1 VTQTIILWSLA
12 ALLVVAGFIGVIAP
26 VLPGAP
32 LVFIGLVLA
41 AWAENFQYVGM
52 WTLIIIAVL
61 LGLTYVVDAIASA
74 LGVKKV
80 GASKQAMWGAVI
92 GTTVGVF
99 FGIPGILLRADCA
112 AQFHA
117 GGQGRRGG
125 VDRLRRGD
133 TGKTGHLVCNG
144 GRVRGEA
151 IVLICGRPHTQSSER
166 DTFPSESVVN
176 WTADSNPIT
185 QCTTSAPP
193 GGPTCDSSACFLFR

>member
-99 FGIPGILLRADCA
+99 FGIPGILLGPFIGAVVGELIARRNFMQAGKAGVA
-112 AQFHA
+112 AWIGFVVGTLGKLA
-117 GGQGRRGG
+117 ILFAMVG
-125 VDRLRRGD
+125 VFVVKRL
-133 TGKTGHLVCNG
+133 
-144 GRVRGEA
+144 
-151 IVLICGRPHTQSSER
+151 
-166 DTFPSESVVN
+166 F
-176 WTADSNPIT
+176 
-185 QCTTSAPP
+185 
-193 GGPTCDSSACFLFR
+193 